1 MTAGD
6 YKAHINQGD
15 SKTTAFDLTA
25 SFQEHLSLH
34 QNVKPSWTLLQQ
46 RVMEEAAMTTGSPRR
61 AKLQSVHNQQSINT
75 QFFYRPGAFPAGL
88 RERNIFHIK
97 CQQEVGQSEKKNSPV
112 TSR

>member
-46 RVMEEAAMTTGSPRR
+46 RVMEVAAMTTGTPRR
-61 AKLQSVHNQQSINT
+61 AKLQSVHHQQSINT
-75 QFFYRPGAFPAGL
+75 QFFTGRVPFLPAYA
-88 RERNIFHIK
+88 REIYFTLNVNRK
-97 CQQEVGQSEKKNSPV
+97 SVKARKKTHP
-112 TSR
+112 